1 MYINTYRDIVETVRN
16 LSKRV
21 SGLNAKVSL
30 ALALPYEEEAS
41 WDQIGIYMYAC
52 VHICVRFVSVCMGVC
67 VYI

>member
-1 MYINTYRDIVETVRN
+1 MCIYMYIYINTYRDIVETVRN

-41 WDQIGIYMYAC
+41 WDQIGIYM
-52 VHICVRFVSVCMGVC
+52 HICV
-67 VYI
+67 YIYIHTYV

>member
-1 MYINTYRDIVETVRN
+1 MARDIVETVRN

-41 WDQIGIYMYAC
+41 WDQIGKRFEEIFIPTEDDRLSDPYMYKY
-52 VHICVRFVSVCMGVC
+52 M
-67 VYI
+67 